1 MKSQS
6 IRSAFKNRPALKIRL
21 LAVSLLGLTAAALLY
36 YPSLMSA
43 ERGVPDQPVQ
53 QPAVL
58 GMPDSAQTPVIE
70 AVFVL
75 DTTGSMGGLI
85 QAAKDKIWSIA
96 TSMASAQP
104 APEIRMGLVA
114 YRDRG
119 DDYVTRVVDLSSDL
133 DAIQAQLMRFQ
144 AQGGGDGP
152 ESVNLALNDAL
163 HRIGWS
169 QGAGVY
175 RVIFLVGDAEAH
187 MDYQDE
193 AQYPAILKQ
202 ARRQGIRINAIQC
215 GDLSGTQ
222 EQWRHIA
229 QLGDG
234 SYFQVGQSGS
244 AVAIATPFDE
254 TLAKL
259 GADLDDTRLYYGAAD
274 ERAHKRDKLA
284 ATKAVQAEASA
295 ASQARRAEYAS
306 TKSGAA
312 GLLGDKEL
320 IEEVSTGRLA
330 LEDLPAEQLPEPLKA
345 LEVEQQRE
353 LIANQAAK
361 RDALRQEIQR
371 VSAERAKYLKDRLS
385 ESGDAESSLDNKIF
399 GAVREQ
405 GADVGLSFGSAAP
418 AY

>member
-1 MKSQS
+1 MKSQT
-6 IRSAFKNRPALKIRL
+6 IRSAFKNSPALKTRL
-21 LAVSLLGLTAAALLY
+21 LAVSLLGLTAAALVY

-53 QPAVL
+53 QPML
-58 GMPDSAQTPVIE
+58 SLPDTAQTPVIE

-96 TSMASAQP
+96 TSMASARP
-104 APEIRMGLVA
+104 TPEIRMGLVA

-152 ESVNLALNDAL
+152 ESVNQALNDAL

-169 QGAGVY
+169 QGTGVY

-193 AQYPAILKQ
+193 VQYPAILQ
-202 ARRQGIRINAIQC
+202 EARRQGVRINAIQC
-215 GDLSGTQ
+215 GDLSRTRN
-222 EQWRHIA
+222 QWQQIA

-259 GADLDDTRLYYGAAD
+259 GADLDDTRIYYGAAD
-274 ERAHKRDKLA
+274 ERARKREKLA

-295 ASQARRAEYAS
+295 ASRARRAEYAA

-312 GLLGDKEL
+312 GLFGDKEL
-320 IEEVSTGRLA
+320 IEEVSTGRVA
-330 LEDLPAEQLPEPLKA
+330 LEDLPVEQLPEPLKS

-353 LIANQAAK
+353 LIAKQEAK

-385 ESGDAESSLDNKIF
+385 ESGAAEASLDNKIF

-405 GADVGLSFGSAAP
+405 AADVGLEYDAAAP